1 MIDRSYWGKKIEE
14 TGVRQH
20 GTSSRILGI
29 GIFITGL
36 LFLAVALIMGFEFPK
51 LIYTG
56 ITGRQ
61 CYFSDQSINYEQ
73 WKNDDF
79 YTHYNR
85 IYYFVID
92 NVDDYLYRK
101 QKPKIREVGPYVYK
115 ESRKHTQID
124 LLGSKLSYEILRQ
137 QTFDEHQTRLECGI
151 NCHENDKLNI
161 FNLEYLYNVSL
172 WGGENNFILSNI
184 PDLLQHQLHLAFIL
198 YNGTDFYGDLAKF
211 PSEDWLQSNPNASLN
226 WSITNWI
233 TQQTIIP
240 EQLLTN
246 LSFNRDEIQALYN
259 VIIDPQKFGTTC
271 LNGLKSSTQCINAE
285 QKMTENECVYK
296 DTNQHCKNAQ
306 KTEKQNATS
315 EFGLIQHLENWKLTN
330 DTIHHEH
337 IQQLLCSTV
346 ANFSVNSTTD
356 CFVFDK
362 HNMTLNIFMD
372 LLFDYIF
379 SHLALLS
386 HNSLPPESRNLIFT
400 STQQDIAKGYFTGE
414 YKHKGILTNNFDVK
428 DTFQENPRWIFYTC
442 LHENHIKNNFLLTEY
457 DNHTCIPAI
466 YFPRVT
472 ASSKLKVNGYVY
484 FTPQAPLTTVCRTPV
499 FYSDKYSMF
508 MPEFWRT
515 LTFSKQNE
523 LEMNCVRVG
532 RYLPVNDEFKVD
544 GFFIEEDGIQN
555 VTQQCGYM
563 SFLSHPYSTASNI
576 TQVERKTKS
585 NKSHCYIYIEPV
597 TGQIWHRVISFQF
610 NIKISRK
617 LFDSKWKQPL
627 NLASFEHLL
636 PVYWVKTVTTMTQIQ
651 PYKDFVTNMRRWA
664 CGGLISFTLLALS
677 IMMCGS
683 FIIFKP
689 YVFNRVYPL
698 PEATT

>member
-442 LHENHIKNNFLLTEY
+442 LHENHIKNNFLLT
-457 DNHTCIPAI
+457 
-466 YFPRVT
+466 
-472 ASSKLKVNGYVY
+472 
-484 FTPQAPLTTVCRTPV
+484 
-499 FYSDKYSMF
+499 
-508 MPEFWRT
+508 
-515 LTFSKQNE
+515 
-523 LEMNCVRVG
+523 
-532 RYLPVNDEFKVD
+532 DEFKVD